1 MYASSSN
8 CALTAYMSTGQY
20 ASSTRLHAGLASEHR
35 PSRKSLSS
43 TKSVTL
49 ATSEES
55 AAKRPPEMV
64 WSGGG
69 RDGNER
75 PKSAPARPRVQSLS
89 IELLHEC
96 APREREPTRAL
107 RCAARVPLTSA
118 RVSPTLDARSDKKA
132 AAAKAPPAPIDFT
145 KMANPMKDANA
156 IHKLTTPIAPQQIS
170 GQVGASLAPGGGS
183 WQYFEPRRYMHSD
196 GGVVD
201 RNLLATK
208 DFQGR
213 PLKIGGGLE
222 PRESPLPVERR
233 PRLVLNASPDR
244 AARRPSVRPQ
254 SAASILTVP
263 PPPTSPGELL
273 AMGMRLPLT
282 KPPGADPWA
291 AYLAQ
296 ISDA

>member
-89 IELLHEC
+89 IELLH
-96 APREREPTRAL
+96 
-107 RCAARVPLTSA
+107 
-118 RVSPTLDARSDKKA
+118 DDKKA

-296 ISDA
+296 ISGA